1 MNQEKI
7 FHSNLVFIFPIL
19 DPGKN
24 LDLFI
29 TPQKK
34 DILDVLLKGWNMDL
48 DDEELKAT
56 RNKFYP
62 KEKIEKLKDI
72 EIVVKRLINSEEKKD
87 ENS

>member
-1 MNQEKI
+1 
-7 FHSNLVFIFPIL
+7 
-19 DPGKN
+19 
-24 LDLFI
+24 
-29 TPQKK
+29 
-34 DILDVLLKGWNMDL
+34 MDL

-72 EIVVKRLINSEEKKD
+72 KERYNKSNKFVLYLDYYDIGLLFKYIEDLENEKKD